1 MAVNLF
7 RELYH
12 QDSRQ
17 EKILDEFDLESHELT
32 VESSKKTF
40 DTLIEGCKDKPESSK
55 EKSETFML
63 FIQKIDKR
71 VAILQ
76 RDLPTLRRLKS
87 HVLIPMHIR

>member
-17 EKILDEFDLESHELT
+17 EKILDEFDLESHEMT

-40 DTLIEGCKDKPESSK
+40 DTLIEGCKDKPE
-55 EKSETFML
+55 
-63 FIQKIDKR
+63 
-71 VAILQ
+71 
-76 RDLPTLRRLKS
+76 
-87 HVLIPMHIR
+87 